1 MDEDKVK
8 NEESVTV
15 VKPLSFYFKN
25 REKIWAGIFIVVGLV
40 GGNVDR
46 VREFVPDI
54 SLNNNSEIELLDKK
68 VDDLITKINELDGRN
83 LDFQD
88 KLNKTVETVE
98 IAVQLIQEIKEND
111 K

>member
-15 VKPLSFYFKN
+15 AKPLSFYFKN
-25 REKIWAGIFIVVGLV
+25 REKIWAAIFIVVGLV

-68 VDDLITKINELDGRN
+68 VDDLITKINELD
-83 LDFQD
+83 D
-88 KLNKTVETVE
+88 KNNDLENELSQAIE
-98 IAVQLIQEIKEND
+98 IATKLIQEIKEND